1 MDITNTTATQFAEK
15 TSWMTCGKILQ
26 MSISLAEVK
35 PIPTASDSATMVT
48 FLWEKPALEIIWIP
62 LTMMVPNIIKVHPP
76 STDSGRLAKKLPT
89 GGNRPA
95 SIMQTAPVIRVKRLT
110 TPVNV
115 NYMIEPAVAMSGL
128 FRFTERLKSRKG
140 IVKDIIQNDRG
151 YYVTVEFDE

>member
-89 GGNRPA
+89 GGSRPA

-110 TPVNV
+110 TPV
-115 NYMIEPAVAMSGL
+115 MLTKPT
-128 FRFTERLKSRKG
+128 FWLKE
-140 IVKDIIQNDRG
+140 
-151 YYVTVEFDE
+151 VTGGQPNSDEMALA